1 MYNIYINKFK
11 FKRPK
16 VNTLSIFSYFYI
28 ALSFLYRWFY
38 ILCIYIKKKSIDG
51 KKKKKL
57 PHSRSKSSFPDIHMK
72 VNLRWLSDSP
82 TVPESLLGLYFVSF
96 FCQKVFRKFPGDS
109 KFHTTQGEEGDTLL
123 SGAGRGAVRHCVLNF
138 RKR

>member
-1 MYNIYINKFK
+1 MFISICIIYINKFK
-11 FKRPK
+11 FKKQK

-38 ILCIYIKKKSIDG
+38 ILYKKYWWE
-51 KKKKKL
+51 KKTL

-109 KFHTTQGEEGDTLL
+109 KFHTTQDEEGDTLL